1 MSQTLV
7 IFAALAMTLAC
18 FSCMRSFMAASR
30 EEDYGRAFWYKGA
43 ASLCFV
49 GLSLAATL
57 RCGDGA
63 YAWKLVLGLVLGL
76 VGDELLALRFLR
88 PQRHDAWFS
97 AGAAAFALGH
107 GLYVW
112 AAFQRGG
119 PILDTALILFVLLL
133 GLSGVYAGVK
143 GSHRGPQRFSAAVY
157 IALVCFMAASAC
169 AAAVKVPGASS
180 VLMALGALGFVLSDN
195 VLCAYCFGEDRRF
208 GLNWLIHISY
218 YAAQLCIA
226 WSIFFA

>member
-1 MSQTLV
+1 MSAPL
-7 IFAALAMTLAC
+7 ILFAALAMTLAC
-18 FSCMRSFMAASR
+18 FSCMRSFLAASR
-30 EEDYGRAFWYKGA
+30 AEDHGRAIWYKGA

-49 GLSLAATL
+49 FLGLAASL

-63 YAWKLVLGLVLGL
+63 YAWKLLLGLLLGMA
-76 VGDELLALRFLR
+76 GDELLALRFLQ

-97 AGAAAFALGH
+97 AGAVAFALGH
-107 GLYVW
+107 GLYIW

-119 PILDTALILFVLLL
+119 PMLNTALVLFALLL
-133 GLSGVYAGVK
+133 GLSGLYAGVK
-143 GSHRGPQRFSAAVY
+143 GSHQGPQRFSAAVY
-157 IALVCFMAASAC
+157 IALVCFMAACAC
-169 AAAVKVPGASS
+169 AAAVKTPGVST
-180 VLMALGALGFVLSDN
+180 VLMALGSLGFVLSDN

-208 GLNWLIHISY
+208 TLNWVIHISY